1 MGSEAGRGMD
11 EGPSTDRDERRSQPT
26 TLGDESARLRAA
38 GVLPTATY
46 RWQFHGGFRFA
57 DATALLPYLAALGIS
72 HCYASPY
79 LKAHPGSRHGYDI
92 SDYNAINPEIGSEDE
107 RLRFVQALKTHGL
120 GQVIDIVPN
129 HMTVT
134 DPNNRWWWDVL
145 EYGKSSRYANYFDI
159 DWNTPEREY
168 QGKVV
173 IPILGDQYGRV
184 LESGE
189 ITLNYD
195 RVSAALLIEYYEHRL
210 PISPWSY
217 ASVLDRLAQAYA
229 SMVGSRAE
237 VRAEILD
244 LGQVFAKLKSVHG
257 RGLDP
262 EARGAAVAAARLR
275 CRDLFLQ
282 YPDLEPALAA
292 VLGFFNGERGEGP
305 ERFDA
310 LHALLEEQSY
320 RLAFWRVSG
329 CEINYRRFFDINGLA
344 ALRMENSEVFA
355 ATHALI
361 GSWVRAKDV
370 SGLRVDH
377 PDGLRDP
384 LGYFA
389 RINAWARPLRSEATA
404 ALSGGGGV
412 LDLPLYL
419 VVEKILARD
428 EALPKGWPVH
438 GTTGYDFANLVNG
451 LLVDAQGEQAITRVY
466 ETFIEARD
474 HYPDMLY
481 ECKKLIMHTS
491 LASEIHNLGIRLER
505 IAERDRRT
513 RDYTRS
519 AQMAALFEIVAC
531 FPVYRTYVD
540 EHGVDARDRH
550 YIETACAQAKE
561 RNALLEP
568 SVVDFV
574 RSVLLL
580 EGLEDAPSDY
590 RRDVL
595 DCVAAFQQ
603 YTGPVMAKGLED
615 TLFYRY
621 NRFVSLNEVGGD
633 PSCFG
638 VSVEAFHKANSERL
652 RHWPGAM
659 LCTSSHDTKRS
670 EDVRARLNVLA
681 EIPDAWS
688 DRVLRLRDQHQRFRA
703 KGKGGAPG
711 YRDEYLFYQSL
722 LGIWPLDSA
731 DDEKLAALRAR
742 LTAYMEKAAREAK
755 LETSWVN
762 PCADYERGLT
772 TFIEA
777 VFDPVANPGFREAW
791 SAWVA
796 PIARVGLWTALS
808 QVALKLLA
816 PGVPDLYQGTEVWD
830 FSLVDPDNRRPVDYP
845 ARLALMA
852 HIAQYDTATPAER
865 AAWFQGLCAAP
876 EDGRIKMFLV
886 RTLLRLRRRHPD
898 LFTHGGYVP
907 LAPSGSGASHLVG
920 FARHIPGRCLIVV
933 VPRCY
938 WAITKGAGRPPLG
951 AEVWGDTEVELLPQS
966 AGLRLTDIFTGESL
980 APPGR
985 AGRLLAADLFWTFPV
1000 AVLMAS

>member
-1 MGSEAGRGMD
+1 MAGKAGNGLDEERGADRGRPQSGPPVSEDEARRQSAGR
-11 EGPSTDRDERRSQPT
+11 
-26 TLGDESARLRAA
+26 
-38 GVLPTATY
+38 LPTATY
-46 RWQFHGGFRFA
+46 RWQFHGGFRFV
-57 DATALLPYLAALGIS
+57 DATALVPYLAELGIS

-79 LKAHPGSRHGYDI
+79 LKARPGSRHGYDI
-92 SDYNAINPEIGSEDE
+92 SDYNAVNPEIGSDE
-107 RLRFVQALKTHGL
+107 ERQRFVRALKAQGL

-129 HMTVT
+129 HMTVN
-134 DPNNRWWWDVL
+134 DPHNRWWWDVL
-145 EYGKSSRYANYFDI
+145 QYGENSRYAPYFDI
-159 DWNTPEREY
+159 DWDTPEREY
-168 QGKVV
+168 KGKVV
-173 IPILGDQYGRV
+173 IPILGDQYGHV

-189 ITLNYD
+189 IRLAHD
-195 RVSAALLIEYYEHRL
+195 PARAALVVEYYEHRL

-217 ASVLDRLAQAYA
+217 PPVLERLTRAYAAQA
-229 SMVGSRAE
+229 GSAAE
-237 VRAEILD
+237 GRAEILD
-244 LGQVFAKLKSVHG
+244 LSRELSHLKLAYAG
-257 RGLDP
+257 GADP
-262 EARGAAVAAARLR
+262 EGREAAVGAARER
-275 CRDLFLQ
+275 YRDLFVRH
-282 YPDLEPALAA
+282 PDLERALAA
-292 VLGFFNGERGEGP
+292 VLESFNGERGEGS

-310 LHALLEEQSY
+310 LHELLEEQSY

-329 CEINYRRFFDINGLA
+329 CEINYRRFFDINDLA

-361 GSWVRAKDV
+361 GSWVRAGDV

-384 LGYFA
+384 AQYFA
-389 RINAWARPLRSEATA
+389 RINAWARPLRVA
-404 ALSGGGGV
+404 ARVAPNGGGLV
-412 LDLPLYL
+412 PDLYL
-419 VVEKILARD
+419 VAEKILARD
-428 EALPKGWPVH
+428 EALPDDWPIH

-491 LASEIHNLGIRLER
+491 LASEINNLGIRLER

-531 FPVYRTYVD
+531 FPVYRTYVS
-540 EHGVDARDRH
+540 ERGVEARDRH
-550 YIETACAQAKE
+550 YIEMACAQAKE

-568 SVVDFV
+568 SVVEFV

-580 EGLEDAPSDY
+580 EGVEDEPSAQ
-590 RRDVL
+590 RREAL

-615 TLFYRY
+615 TVFYRY

-652 RHWPGAM
+652 RAWPHAM

-670 EDVRARLNVLA
+670 EDVRCRLNVLA

-688 DRVLRLRDQHQRFRA
+688 DRVLRLRDQHQGFRGEG
-703 KGKGGAPG
+703 GKPS

-722 LGIWPLDSA
+722 LGVWPLGPSN
-731 DDEKLAALRAR
+731 DEQLAKLCAR
-742 LTAYMEKAAREAK
+742 LVAYMEKAAREAK
-755 LETSWVN
+755 IATSWVN
-762 PCADYERGLT
+762 PCADYERALT
-772 TFIEA
+772 AFIEA
-777 VFDPVANPGFREAW
+777 VFDPARNPGFREAW

-796 PIARVGLWTALS
+796 PIARVGLWTSLS

-816 PGVPDLYQGTEVWD
+816 PGVPDFYQGTEVWD

-845 ARLALMA
+845 YRLGLMA
-852 HIAQYDTATPAER
+852 DIARYDAAPPAER
-865 AAWFQGLCAAP
+865 AAWLQGLCAEP
-876 EDGRIKMFLV
+876 DDGRIKMCLT
-886 RTLLRLRRRHPD
+886 RTLLRLRRAHPD
-898 LFTHGGYVP
+898 LFDHGAYLP
-907 LAPSGSGASHLVG
+907 LAVTGAGASHLVG
-920 FARHIPGRCLIVV
+920 FAREIAGRWLIVV

-938 WAITKGAGRPPLG
+938 WAITRGAERLPLG
-951 AEVWGDTEVELLPQS
+951 AEAWGDTAVECPPESLGV
-966 AGLRLTDIFTGESL
+966 GLADVFTGEPL
-980 APPGR
+980 TPPGQ
-985 AGRLLAADLFWTFPV
+985 AGRFWAADLLRTFPI
-1000 AVLMAS
+1000 AVLMGP

>member
-1 MGSEAGRGMD
+1 MAAQGCNGRAEDSGVD
-11 EGPSTDRDERRSQPT
+11 QNGPRSKA
-26 TLGDESARLRAA
+26 LVFGGDEAPQSAVGR
-38 GVLPTATY
+38 LPTATY
-46 RWQFHGGFRFA
+46 RWQFHGGFRFV
-57 DATALLPYLAALGIS
+57 DATALVPYLAELGIS

-92 SDYNAINPEIGSEDE
+92 ADYTAVNPEIGSDE
-107 RLRFVQALKTHGL
+107 ERQRFVQALKAHGL

-129 HMTVT
+129 HMTVN

-145 EYGKSSRYANYFDI
+145 QYGETSRYAPYFDI
-159 DWNTPEREY
+159 DWDTPEREY

-173 IPILGDQYGRV
+173 IPILGDQYGQV

-189 ITLNYD
+189 IRLVHD
-195 RVSAALLIEYYEHRL
+195 AARAALVVEYYEHRL

-217 ASVLDRLAQAYA
+217 PPVLDRLAQAYA
-229 SMVGSRAE
+229 AQAGSVAE
-237 VRAEILD
+237 GRAEILD
-244 LGQVFAKLKSVHG
+244 LSRVLTHLKFVHA
-257 RGLDP
+257 RGVDP
-262 EARGAAVAAARLR
+262 EAREAAVGAARER
-275 CRDLFLQ
+275 YRDLFLRH
-282 YPDLEPALAA
+282 PDIERALAA
-292 VLGFFNGERGEGP
+292 VLGYFNGERGEGP

-310 LHALLEEQSY
+310 LHDLLEEQAY

-329 CEINYRRFFDINGLA
+329 CEINYRRFFDINNLA
-344 ALRMENSEVFA
+344 ALRMENGEVFA

-361 GSWVRAKDV
+361 GSWVRAGDV

-384 LGYFA
+384 VQYFA
-389 RINAWARPLRSEATA
+389 RINAWARPLRFA
-404 ALSGGGGV
+404 AKAAPNGGGTV
-412 LDLPLYL
+412 PDLPLYL

-428 EALPKGWPVH
+428 EALPDGWPIH

-491 LASEIHNLGIRLER
+491 LASEINNLGIRLER

-531 FPVYRTYVD
+531 FPVYRTYVS
-540 EHGVDARDRH
+540 ERGVEARDRH
-550 YIETACAQAKE
+550 IIEMACAQAKE
-561 RNALLEP
+561 RNPLLES
-568 SVVDFV
+568 SVVEFV
-574 RSVLLL
+574 QSVLLL
-580 EGLEDAPSDY
+580 EGVEDESGTQ
-590 RRDVL
+590 RREVL

-603 YTGPVMAKGLED
+603 YTAPVMAKGLED

-638 VSVEAFHKANSERL
+638 VSVEAFHKASSERL
-652 RHWPGAM
+652 HAWPHAM

-670 EDVRARLNVLA
+670 EDVRCRLNVLA

-688 DRVLRLRDQHQRFRA
+688 DRVLRLRDQHQRL
-703 KGKGGAPG
+703 KGQGGAPS

-722 LGIWPLDSA
+722 LGIWPLGPT
-731 DDEKLAALRAR
+731 DDEQMVELRAR
-742 LTAYMEKAAREAK
+742 LVAYMAKAAREAK
-755 LETSWVN
+755 LTTSWVN
-762 PCADYERGLT
+762 PCSDYERGLT
-772 TFIEA
+772 AFIEA
-777 VFDPVANPGFREAW
+777 VLDPVQNPGFREAW

-796 PIARVGLWTALS
+796 PIARVGLWTGLS
-808 QVALKLLA
+808 QVALKLLV
-816 PGVPDLYQGTEVWD
+816 PGIPDFYQGTEVWD

-845 ARLALMA
+845 YRLGLMA
-852 HIAQYDTATPAER
+852 DIARYDAAPPGER
-865 AAWFQGLCAAP
+865 AAWLQGLCAEP
-876 EDGRIKMFLV
+876 DDGRIKMCLT
-886 RTLLRLRRRHPD
+886 RTLLRLRRAHPD
-898 LFTHGGYVP
+898 LFDHGAYLP
-907 LAPSGSGASHLVG
+907 LAVTGAGASHLVG
-920 FARHIPGRCLIVV
+920 FAREIAGQWLVVV

-938 WAITKGAGRPPLG
+938 WAITRGAERLPLG
-951 AEVWGDTEVELLPQS
+951 AEVWGDTAVECPPQS
-966 AGLRLTDIFTGESL
+966 VGVRLVDVFTGEPL
-980 APPGR
+980 VPPIPTDR
-985 AGRLLAADLFWTFPV
+985 VLAADLFRTFPI
-1000 AVLMAS
+1000 AVLMSA

>member
-1 MGSEAGRGMD
+1 MAAKAGNG
-11 EGPSTDRDERRSQPT
+11 RDEDRGADHGGPRSMAWV
-26 TLGDESARLRAA
+26 LGGEEAALSAVGR
-38 GVLPTATY
+38 LPTATY
-46 RWQFHGGFRFA
+46 RWQFHGGFRFP
-57 DATALLPYLAALGIS
+57 DATVLVPYLAELGIS

-92 SDYNAINPEIGSEDE
+92 SDYNAVNPEIGSDKE
-107 RLRFVQALKTHGL
+107 RQRFVRALRAHGL

-129 HMTVT
+129 HMTVN

-145 EYGKSSRYANYFDI
+145 EYGETSRYAHYFDI
-159 DWNTPEREY
+159 DWDTPEREY

-173 IPILGDQYGRV
+173 IPVLGDQYGRV

-189 ITLNYD
+189 ITLAHD
-195 RVSAALLIEYYEHRL
+195 AAPAALVVEYYEHRL

-217 ASVLDRLAQAYA
+217 PTVLDRLAKAYA
-229 SMVGSRAE
+229 SMAGSVAE

-244 LGQVFAKLKSVHG
+244 LSRVLTDLKFVHA
-257 RGLDP
+257 RGVDP
-262 EARGAAVAAARLR
+262 EAREAAVEAARQR
-275 CRDLFLQ
+275 YRDLFLRHS
-282 YPDLEPALAA
+282 DLEPALAA

-310 LHALLEEQSY
+310 LHDLLEEQAY

-329 CEINYRRFFDINGLA
+329 CEINYRRFFDINDLA

-361 GSWVRAKDV
+361 GSWVRAGDV

-384 LGYFA
+384 AQYFA
-389 RINAWARPLRSEATA
+389 RINAWARPLRLEATA
-404 ALSGGGGV
+404 APSGGGPV
-412 LDLPLYL
+412 PDLPLYL

-428 EALPKGWPVH
+428 ETLPEGWPVH

-451 LLVDAQGEQAITRVY
+451 VLVDAQGEQAITRVY

-531 FPVYRTYVD
+531 FPVYRTYVS

-550 YIETACAQAKE
+550 SIETACAQAKE

-568 SVVDFV
+568 SVVEFV
-574 RSVLLL
+574 QRVLLL
-580 EGLEDAPSDY
+580 EGLDDEPGDT
-590 RRDVL
+590 RREVL

-652 RHWPGAM
+652 RGWPHAM

-670 EDVRARLNVLA
+670 EDVRSRLNVLA
-681 EIPDAWS
+681 EMPDAWS
-688 DRVLRLRDQHQRFRA
+688 DRVLRLRDQHQRL
-703 KGKGGAPG
+703 KGPGGAPS

-722 LGIWPLDSA
+722 LGIWPLGPT
-731 DDEKLAALRAR
+731 DDEQMVQLCAR
-742 LTAYMEKAAREAK
+742 LVAYMEKAAREAK
-755 LETSWVN
+755 LATSWVN
-762 PCADYERGLT
+762 PYSDYERGLT
-772 TFIEA
+772 AFIEA
-777 VFDPVANPGFREAW
+777 VLDPVQNPGFREAW

-796 PIARVGLWTALS
+796 PIARVGLWTGLS
-808 QVALKLLA
+808 QLALKLLV
-816 PGVPDLYQGTEVWD
+816 PGVPDFYQGTEVWD
-830 FSLVDPDNRRPVDYP
+830 FSLVDPDNRRPVDYSY
-845 ARLALMA
+845 RLALMA
-852 HIAQYDTATPAER
+852 DIAQYDTAMPAER
-865 AAWFQGLCAAP
+865 SAWLQGLCAGP
-876 EDGRIKMFLV
+876 EDGRIKMFLT
-886 RTLLRLRRRHPD
+886 RTLLGLRRTHPD
-898 LFTHGGYVP
+898 LFDHGAYLP
-907 LAPSGSGASHLVG
+907 LAVTGAGASHLIG
-920 FARHIPGRCLIVV
+920 FAREIPGQWLIVV
-933 VPRCY
+933 APRCY
-938 WAITKGAGRPPLG
+938 WAITKGAERLPLG
-951 AEVWGDTEVELLPQS
+951 TEAWGDTAVVFPAQS
-966 AGLRLTDIFTGESL
+966 VGARLVDVFTGEPL
-980 APPGR
+980 APAGP
-985 AGRLLAADLFWTFPV
+985 AGRVLAADLFWTFPI
-1000 AVLMAS
+1000 AVLMSP

>member
-1 MGSEAGRGMD
+1 MAAKAGNG
-11 EGPSTDRDERRSQPT
+11 
-26 TLGDESARLRAA
+26 GDEDKSVDYGDPRSKVWVLGGKEAPPSAVGR
-38 GVLPTATY
+38 LPTATY
-46 RWQFHGGFRFA
+46 RWQFHGGFRFP
-57 DATALLPYLAALGIS
+57 DATVLVPYLAELGIS

-79 LKAHPGSRHGYDI
+79 LKARPGSRHGYDI
-92 SDYNAINPEIGSEDE
+92 SDYDAINPEIGSDE
-107 RLRFVQALKTHGL
+107 ERERFVGALKAHGL

-129 HMTVT
+129 HMTVN

-145 EYGKSSRYANYFDI
+145 EYGETSRYAHYFDI
-159 DWNTPEREY
+159 DWDTPEREY

-189 ITLNYD
+189 IILTYD
-195 RVSAALLIEYYEHRL
+195 AARAAFMVEYYEHRL

-217 ASVLDRLAQAYA
+217 PTVLDCLAKVYA
-229 SMVGSRAE
+229 SMATSAAE

-244 LGQVFAKLKSVHG
+244 LSRVLTHLKFVHA
-257 RGLDP
+257 RGVDP
-262 EARGAAVAAARLR
+262 EAREAAVGAAKQRY
-275 CRDLFLQ
+275 RDLFLGHS
-282 YPDLEPALAA
+282 DLKSALAA
-292 VLGFFNGERGEGP
+292 VLGFFNGARGEGP

-310 LHALLEEQSY
+310 LHDLLEEQAY

-329 CEINYRRFFDINGLA
+329 CEINYRRFFDINDLA

-355 ATHALI
+355 ATHTLI
-361 GSWVRAKDV
+361 GSWVRAGDV

-384 LGYFA
+384 AQYFA
-389 RINAWARPLRSEATA
+389 RINAWARLLRFEATTVP
-404 ALSGGGGV
+404 GGDGPV
-412 LDLPLYL
+412 PDLPLYL

-428 EALPKGWPVH
+428 EALPEGWPVH

-451 LLVDAQGEQAITRVY
+451 VLVDAQGEQAITRVY

-491 LASEIHNLGIRLER
+491 LASEIHNLGMRLER

-513 RDYTRS
+513 RDCTRS
-519 AQMAALFEIVAC
+519 AQMTALFEIVAC
-531 FPVYRTYVD
+531 FPVYRTYVS

-574 RSVLLL
+574 QRVLLL
-580 EGLEDAPSDY
+580 EGLEDEPDDY
-590 RRDVL
+590 RRAVL
-595 DCVAAFQQ
+595 DCVATFQQ

-638 VSVEAFHKANSERL
+638 VAVEVFHKANSERL
-652 RHWPGAM
+652 RGWPHAM

-670 EDVRARLNVLA
+670 EDVRSRLNVLA
-681 EIPDAWS
+681 EMPDAWS
-688 DRVLRLRDQHQRFRA
+688 DRVLRLRDQHQRL
-703 KGKGGAPG
+703 KGKKGVPS

-722 LGIWPLDSA
+722 LGIWPLRPI
-731 DDEKLAALRAR
+731 DDEQMVQLCAR
-742 LTAYMEKAAREAK
+742 LVAYMEKAAREAK
-755 LETSWVN
+755 LATSWVN
-762 PCADYERGLT
+762 PCFDYERGLT
-772 TFIEA
+772 TFIQA
-777 VFDPVANPGFREAW
+777 VFDPVQNPGFREAW

-796 PIARVGLWTALS
+796 PIARVGLWTGLS
-808 QVALKLLA
+808 QVALKLLV
-816 PGVPDLYQGTEVWD
+816 PGVPDFYQGTEVWD
-830 FSLVDPDNRRPVDYP
+830 FSFVDPDNRRPVDYSY
-845 ARLALMA
+845 RLALMA
-852 HIAQYDTATPAER
+852 DIAQYDAVMPVER
-865 AAWFQGLCAAP
+865 SAWLQGLCAEP
-876 EDGRIKMFLV
+876 EDGRIKMFLT
-886 RTLLRLRRRHPD
+886 RTLLGLRRMYPD
-898 LFTHGGYVP
+898 LFDHGSYLP
-907 LAPSGSGASHLVG
+907 LAVTGERASHLIG
-920 FARHIPGRCLIVV
+920 FAREISGQWLVVV

-938 WAITKGAGRPPLG
+938 WVITKGAERLPLG
-951 AEVWGDTEVELLPQS
+951 TEAWGDTAVAFPPQS
-966 AGLRLTDIFTGESL
+966 VGVRLVDVFTGELL
-980 APPGR
+980 APPR
-985 AGRLLAADLFWTFPV
+985 LAGQVLAANLFRTFPV
-1000 AVLMAS
+1000 AVLMGP